1 MPKKFIWFSLGLGGV
16 FATTTVVLLAV
27 FILKAWWGL
36 PFNVLGWNDP
46 PPQPIAFPHTHH
58 VAVDGIDCA
67 FCHRNVL
74 EGYSASVPAVELCVF
89 CHKTIQGDKA
99 PPEIQKVIDHY
110 ENNIPINWE
119 KVHRLPDHVQFSH
132 EPHVRFLTETRGLE
146 LEAACATCHGDIRD
160 MVEVEQ
166 VRRLKMGD
174 CVDCHRNNEHLTENT
189 GLTDCTTCHY

>member
-46 PPQPIAFPHTHH
+46 PPQPIAFPHTQH

-74 EGYSASVPAVELCVF
+74 EGDSASVPAVELCVF

-99 PPEIQKVIDHY
+99 PPEIQKVIDTTRTTFQLTGRKY
-110 ENNIPINWE
+110 TDSPIMYN
-119 KVHRLPDHVQFSH
+119 S
-132 EPHVRFLTETRGLE
+132 LT
-146 LEAACATCHGDIRD
+146 
-160 MVEVEQ
+160 
-166 VRRLKMGD
+166 
-174 CVDCHRNNEHLTENT
+174 NLT
-189 GLTDCTTCHY
+189 